1 MNPLV
6 PHRRRRSDTGSIS
19 YVVESLP
26 GEDLQ
31 SDYEEETQGPSDTRT
46 SKQPRWSKRGATK
59 GYARDQPCQ
68 DCFTRMIDN
77 GPENLCSSQAKAG
90 TTACYRCARL
100 GNKCQLL
107 SPHLLDHGARL
118 QSAACRI
125 MNGQPVENWDQLV
138 IATRNA
144 LRNDVV
150 AKPKVTPR
158 AQSSKGPASVS
169 AHAFPQVQLRP
180 SRESPPRQ
188 GPPEVQDL
196 PQLAAASQSPS
207 DTTLQQILAELTGN
221 YKKGT
226 KNRKNK
232 SDVTAES
239 SVK

>member
-68 DCFTRMIDN
+68 DGFTRMIDN

-90 TTACYRCARL
+90 TTVCYRCARL
-100 GNKCQLL
+100 GNKCQL
-107 SPHLLDHGARL
+107 
-118 QSAACRI
+118 
-125 MNGQPVENWDQLV
+125 VENWDQLV

-207 DTTLQQILAELTGN
+207 DATLQQILAELTGN